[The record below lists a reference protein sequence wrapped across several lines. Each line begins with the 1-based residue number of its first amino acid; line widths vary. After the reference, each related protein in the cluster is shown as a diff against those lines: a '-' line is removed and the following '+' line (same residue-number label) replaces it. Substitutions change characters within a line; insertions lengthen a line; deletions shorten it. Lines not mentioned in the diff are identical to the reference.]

1 MAEEKTVRV
10 RWLRAMK
17 GFKVGHQSEEK
28 DTDVRFWVKEKWV
41 VKAELEKKAQSEP
54 PKDKTIKAA
63 EVKK

>member
-1 MAEEKTVRV
+1 
-10 RWLRAMK
+10 MK